1 MKTDNTCMC
10 ISTSRHC
17 RLLKAK
23 FLIMIMLLSFW
34 RLGSAGVS
42 VCCCSAGVSV
52 CCCSAGVSVC
62 CCSVCISHGYIH
74 VHLTFC
80 TVQEVFLYVQCV

>member
-52 CCCSAGVSVC
+52 CCCSVF
-62 CCSVCISHGYIH
+62 ISHGYIH